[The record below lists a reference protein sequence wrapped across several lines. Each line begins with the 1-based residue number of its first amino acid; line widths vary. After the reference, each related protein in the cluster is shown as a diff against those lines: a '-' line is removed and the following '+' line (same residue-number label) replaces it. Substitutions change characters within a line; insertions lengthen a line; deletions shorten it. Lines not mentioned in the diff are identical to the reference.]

1 MEANTAGELFSTNI
15 YISWITFEN
24 RSGSKWRN
32 DHAAHSH
39 SKRSPRTAMKKIFE
53 GKQIKDYFQQLHFK
67 KNIMLLFSR
76 KGARIFAYKVSD
88 QINAWPKR
96 HRVIFSISRTVDRM
110 DLKRYWR
117 GAHVFL
123 FETLK
128 PRGDT
133 SPLRDPNGSPYI
145 PLTT

>member
-1 MEANTAGELFSTNI
+1 MEAITAGELFSTNI
-15 YISWITFEN
+15 YISWISFED

-53 GKQIKDYFQQLHFK
+53 GKQIKDYFQQFMSNHLHFK
-67 KNIMLLFSR
+67 KQHHVTVLPKKS
-76 KGARIFAYKVSD
+76 KGFLHTKDLVRSTLDPF
-88 QINAWPKR
+88 P
-96 HRVIFSISRTVDRM
+96 ISRTVDLM

-117 GAHVFL
+117 GAHLFL